1 MTDVLRVSR
10 KELTSTEVLAEL
22 KRGNRVIVEVDL
34 LGVTM
39 NMALRRRAGTYY
51 CDTPVK
57 LLTYETDEEMRTCLE
72 RYRLA
77 RSESDDEPTGD
88 EAAGDKSTDTESTDV
103 GE

>member
-10 KELTSTEVLAEL
+10 KELTSAEVIREL
-22 KRGNRVIVEVDL
+22 KRGSRVIVEVEL

-39 NMALRRRAGTYY
+39 NMALRRREGTYY

-57 LLTYETDEEMRTCLE
+57 LLTYETDEELRTCLE

-77 RSESDDEPTGD
+77 RSESDDEATGDDTTGD
-88 EAAGDKSTDTESTDV
+88 ETTGI

>member
-1 MTDVLRVSR
+1 MTEVIRVTRKQLTVSEVLR
-10 KELTSTEVLAEL
+10 EL
-22 KRGNRVIVEVDL
+22 KRGNRVIVEVEL

-39 NMALRRRAGTYY
+39 NMALRRREGTYY

-57 LLTYETDEEMRTCLE
+57 LLTYETDAEMRTCLE

-77 RSESDDEPTGD
+77 RSETDDERTDDEPT
-88 EAAGDKSTDTESTDV
+88 SI